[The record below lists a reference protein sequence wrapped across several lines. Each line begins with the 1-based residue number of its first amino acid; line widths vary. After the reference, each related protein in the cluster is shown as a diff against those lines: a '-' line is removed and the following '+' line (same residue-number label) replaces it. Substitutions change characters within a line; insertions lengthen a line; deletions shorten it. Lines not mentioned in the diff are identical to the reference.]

1 MDLGHGVKQAPRCSW
16 QKLRVTGV
24 LTYFHPWVEAQ
35 LRKQAPEAQLVELI
49 LSAFDDGTLHGI
61 EWEGTARELKDQ
73 LTAAEAKCNRDA
85 RSLLSNWI
93 AATGT
98 YLSRLVANRADYEKD
113 YGLRVTSQ
121 GQRKGVERYGL
132 LKLSS

>member
-1 MDLGHGVKQAPRCSW
+1 
-16 QKLRVTGV
+16 VTGGEKQI
-24 LTYFHPWVEAQ
+24 LAFHPWVEAQ